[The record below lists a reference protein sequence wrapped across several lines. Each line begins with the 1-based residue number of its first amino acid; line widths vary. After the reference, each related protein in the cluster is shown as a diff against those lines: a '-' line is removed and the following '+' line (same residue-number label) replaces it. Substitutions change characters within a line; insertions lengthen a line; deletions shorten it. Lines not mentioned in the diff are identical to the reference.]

1 MEGRARRRFEM
12 LNKGPRW
19 REDRR
24 NDRSPPG
31 RTGVSL
37 ECPAEGIHLLTLP
50 ELARGM
56 GRAVMEFTAARE
68 EIERADSLWLKPAP
82 EVKLPDGFFDPNI
95 SKTTRRITNISG
107 PARLKIL
114 AIIVFIGVG

>member
-1 MEGRARRRFEM
+1 
-12 LNKGPRW
+12 
-19 REDRR
+19 
-24 NDRSPPG
+24 
-31 RTGVSL
+31 
-37 ECPAEGIHLLTLP
+37 
-50 ELARGM
+50 M

-114 AIIVFIGVG
+114 AIIVFIGDSLVKLVKRRLLLQQPLSQAANQ